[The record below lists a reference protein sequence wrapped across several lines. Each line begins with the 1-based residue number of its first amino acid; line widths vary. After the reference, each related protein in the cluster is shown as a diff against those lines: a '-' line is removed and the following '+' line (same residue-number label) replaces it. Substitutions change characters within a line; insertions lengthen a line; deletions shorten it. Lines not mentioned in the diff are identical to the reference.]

1 MKNNTKFGINALI
14 VTAIVVAAVILL
26 NAVVSTIASK
36 TSLKLDLTRDSV
48 YEFSEYTKEVMKNID
63 KEISVYALYPDGDDS
78 NMYNKYAKEY
88 LAKYEALSSNF
99 KVTFVDPYT
108 NPNFTKAYEE
118 QGESISVGSIILE
131 CGDNVKIVAMEQMY
145 SNNPYNG
152 ETKIDM
158 EKKITSAVLN
168 VTGSSKTAKIYFV
181 EGHDEF
187 ESKEFAS
194 TLADNGYE
202 CGSVNI
208 ALQGIPEDAALVVVM
223 APSNDWSA
231 EERDALDKY
240 LDKGGKAM
248 FVLEPGTKVQPRM
261 AEYLAEWGFSANN
274 DYVVEGD
281 PDHAFQFQ
289 NGMVVPAPIFVENS
303 INEKLIKR
311 KLAYMAIASQ
321 SIELNDKNLR
331 YASIRPLLVTT
342 ENSWGKV
349 NLSAQTTAKEAGDT
363 EGPLTIAAISEMQ
376 DGSNAKV
383 FVLGSLQAVEL
394 NGILNESAYA
404 NGDFLLNSVAYMTN
418 TASSMDIRAKVISAP
433 RLAMTQAQVLG
444 IWLILQYFLP
454 FIIIVIGLVVWLRRR
469 YK

>member
-1 MKNNTKFGINALI
+1 
-14 VTAIVVAAVILL
+14 
-26 NAVVSTIASK
+26 
-36 TSLKLDLTRDSV
+36 
-48 YEFSEYTKEVMKNID
+48 
-63 KEISVYALYPDGDDS
+63 
-78 NMYNKYAKEY
+78 
-88 LAKYEALSSNF
+88 
-99 KVTFVDPYT
+99 
-108 NPNFTKAYEE
+108 
-118 QGESISVGSIILE
+118 
-131 CGDNVKIVAMEQMY
+131 
-145 SNNPYNG
+145 
-152 ETKIDM
+152 
-158 EKKITSAVLN
+158 
-168 VTGSSKTAKIYFV
+168 
-181 EGHDEF
+181 
-187 ESKEFAS
+187 
-194 TLADNGYE
+194 
-202 CGSVNI
+202 
-208 ALQGIPEDAALVVVM
+208 M